1 MLHRKKKQ
9 ALTLLEIMIV
19 ICLIGLIGSVIG
31 YNMKGSLEEGKAFK
45 TVRAK
50 EQLHDILMLEVS
62 KGYSVDEVIANKITF
77 LKNSGLAKDPA
88 KLLVDGWN
96 NEFEIRADQYGSD
109 ILISSR
115 AHEKYLSR
123 KKTNMG
129 NLAKN
134 EDVPQV
140 EE

>member
-19 ICLIGLIGSVIG
+19 ICLIGLIGSVIC